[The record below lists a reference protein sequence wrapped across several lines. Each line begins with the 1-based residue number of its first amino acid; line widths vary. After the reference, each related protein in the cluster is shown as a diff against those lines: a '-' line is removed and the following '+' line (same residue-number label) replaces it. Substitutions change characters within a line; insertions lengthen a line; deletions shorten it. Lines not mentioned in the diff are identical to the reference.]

1 MLHASLIGQKMP
13 LRRFPVRDPRTVAR
27 DIPGVM
33 DVLFPRL
40 SGGLVASL
48 NRDLFAFEG
57 VEPIPETLI
66 DRSTVQKALLF
77 EISSVYA
84 EAIIQGEDEPSW
96 SECFEKAWAR
106 QRAHFDAKR
115 PRLVSN
121 ADYEIV
127 QLATNN
133 LVSMLRSIKIQSR
146 NTDLQIGPE
155 IPGMGWIAS
164 GVGDFAI
171 GSLLIEVKHTDR
183 NFVSRDFR
191 QVLMYWLL
199 KYADAIEKDEVVWSE
214 ILLLNPRRNAAL
226 LLSVDKVLA
235 SASDSQ
241 NRIELLGRLR
251 SLLDFQM
258 NRT

>member
-1 MLHASLIGQKMP
+1 MP
-13 LRRFPVRDPRTVAR
+13 PKRFPIRDPRTVAR
-27 DIPGVM
+27 DIPGVL

-48 NRDLFAFEG
+48 NRNLFAFDG

-66 DRSTVQKALLF
+66 DQCTVQKALLF

-84 EAIIQGEDEPSW
+84 EAILQGEGDPKW
-96 SECFEKAWAR
+96 SDCFERAWTR

-115 PRLVSN
+115 PRSISD
-121 ADYEIV
+121 ADYETV

-133 LVSMLRSIKIQSR
+133 LVSMLKSIEIQFPD
-146 NTDLQIGPE
+146 TQLQIGPE
-155 IPGMGWIAS
+155 IPGMGWVAS

-171 GSLLIEVKHTDR
+171 GQLLIEVKHTDR

-191 QVLMYWLL
+191 QILMYWLL
-199 KYADAIEKDEVVWSE
+199 KYADAIEKDQEVWSKV
-214 ILLLNPRRNAAL
+214 LLLNPRRNAAL
-226 LLSVDKVLA
+226 LLTVDKVLA

-251 SLLDFQM
+251 SLLDLQT
-258 NRT
+258 NRV